1 MTDTPQP
8 DPLAQRARATPD
20 RTALVDTDT
29 DRSGSYA
36 ALDQAVDGLAAVL
49 KARGVAPGD
58 RVGLLAPTG
67 ADFVRAVHAIFRVGG
82 VVVPLDPAGTDART
96 RLDRTDAVACCHH
109 PATTATAEAL
119 ADRPSGLVTIATDAA
134 KEGDITPAWDPT
146 TEAAILFTSGT
157 TGTAKGVRLTGR
169 NLRASAEASAY
180 RLGVAPTDRW
190 LDCLP
195 AHHMGG
201 FAPIVRTVVY
211 GTTLYTQR
219 AFAVDTTAAYLDTH
233 DITGISVVPTMLKR
247 LLAADWTPPATLE
260 TVLVGG
266 APATPDLLETAR
278 ERGVPVYPTYGMTEA
293 ASQIA
298 TATPTD
304 VDTQPDTVG
313 QPLIAV
319 DITVVA
325 DGEPAAPGEVG
336 ELVVDGPAVSPGYLD
351 PERTAVTHGTYGL
364 RTGDRGYRDTDGYLW
379 VTGRV
384 DDLIVSGG
392 VNVDPTAVADTLA
405 AHPDV
410 ATAAVVGVADET
422 WGERVCAAVV
432 PAGELDEET
441 LRTHAHE
448 HLAPPERPKDY
459 TMYETLPRTAS
470 GTVDRAAL
478 RERFA

>member
-1 MTDTPQP
+1 MTDTPHP
-8 DPLAQRARATPD
+8 DPLAQRAEATPD

-29 DRSGSYA
+29 DRSVTNA

-49 KARGVAPGD
+49 KAHGVTPGD

-82 VVVPLDPAGTDART
+82 VVVPLDPDGSDTHT
-96 RLDRTDAVACCHH
+96 RLERTDAVAFCHH
-109 PATTATAEAL
+109 PAMTTAAETL
-119 ADRPSGLVTIATDAA
+119 ADRLSGLVTVATDVA
-134 KEGDITPAWDPT
+134 KDKDITPAWTPT

-180 RLGVAPTDRW
+180 RLGVTPTDRW

-201 FAPIVRTVVY
+201 FAPIVRTAVY

-219 AFAVDTTAAYLDTH
+219 AFDVDTTAACLDTH
-233 DITGISVVPTMLKR
+233 NITNISVVPTMLKR
-247 LLAADWTPPATLE
+247 LLAADWTPPAALE

-266 APATPDLLETAR
+266 APAAPDLLETAR
-278 ERGVPVYPTYGMTEA
+278 ERDVPVYPTYGMTEA

-304 VDTQPDTVG
+304 VDTRPDTAG
-313 QPLIAV
+313 QPLIAIDV
-319 DITVVA
+319 TVVA

-351 PERTAVTHGTYGL
+351 PERTAATHGTYGL
-364 RTGDRGYRDTDGYLW
+364 RTGDRGYRDADGYLW

-384 DDLIVSGG
+384 DELIVSGG
-392 VNVDPTAVADTLA
+392 VNVDPTAVADTLMTHSGVA
-405 AHPDV
+405 A
-410 ATAAVVGVADET
+410 AAVVGVADET

-432 PAGELDEET
+432 PTDGFDEET
-441 LRTHAHE
+441 VRTHARE
-448 HLAPPERPKDY
+448 HLAPPEQPKDY
-459 TMYETLPRTAS
+459 ALYETLPRTDS
-470 GTVDRAAL
+470 GTIDRAAL
-478 RERFA
+478 RERFD

>member
-1 MTDTPQP
+1 MTDTSQP
-8 DPLAQRARATPD
+8 DPLAERTRATPD
-20 RTALVDTDT
+20 RTALVDTDA
-29 DRSGSYA
+29 DRSVTYA
-36 ALDQAVDGLAAVL
+36 TLERAVDGLAAAL
-49 KARGVAPGD
+49 LERGVSPGD
-58 RVGLLAPTG
+58 RVGLLAPTS
-67 ADFVRAVHAIFRVGG
+67 AEFVRAVHAIFRMGA
-82 VVVPLDPAGTDART
+82 VVVPLDPAGTDHRA

-109 PATTATAEAL
+109 PDATVAAEAL
-119 ADRPSGLVTIATDAA
+119 ADRWPTIATDTSAV
-134 KEGDITPAWDPT
+134 GDVTPAWEPT

-201 FAPIVRTVVY
+201 FAPIVRTAVY

-219 AFAVDTTAAYLDTH
+219 AFDVETTTACLDTH
-233 DITGISVVPTMLKR
+233 GITDISVVPTMLER

-260 TVLVGG
+260 RVLVGG
-266 APATPDLLETAR
+266 APATVDLLERAR
-278 ERGVPVYPTYGMTEA
+278 EQGVPVYPTYGMTEA

-304 VDTQPDTVG
+304 VDERPGTAG
-313 QPLIAV
+313 QPLSAV
-319 DITVVA
+319 ELTIVA

-336 ELVVDGPAVSPGYLD
+336 EIVVDGPAVSPGYLD
-351 PERTAVTHGTYGL
+351 PDRTAAARGAYGL
-364 RTGDRGYRDTDGYLW
+364 QTGDRGYRDADGYLQ

-392 VNVDPTAVADTLA
+392 VNVDPAAVADALA

-410 ATAAVVGVADET
+410 ARAAVVGVADDT
-422 WGERVCAAVV
+422 WGERVCAVVV
-432 PAGELDEET
+432 PAGDLAVGAVRAYVREE
-441 LRTHAHE
+441 
-448 HLAPPERPKDY
+448 LAPPERPKDY
-459 TMYETLPRTAS
+459 AVRETLPRTAS
-470 GTVDRAAL
+470 GTIDRAAL
-478 RERFA
+478 RAVFE